1 MLLIICRS
9 GACGLP
15 GERHGFPSSL
25 WYVTSREPTYVAV
38 LVYVHWP
45 LIISGIPQSIQLS
58 LLLYQTIF
66 YGEIAFPLCMSGVIT
81 VSITGRIALVRGKH
95 IKLMGLY
102 MAHPLTETILPLR
115 SNQHRQFLHFEH
127 LMLIES
133 FALKSAWLF
142 DQLIVNLTARNA
154 VTLAVNMIFHNT
166 QPFVQLLAY
175 LLVVHR
181 VTTRR
186 GWKEDTEGKLTTL
199 QWNRNRVETT
209 QISTQVSVPITHEEF

>member
-166 QPFVQLLAY
+166 QPFVQVSKISLSCLPTKV
-175 LLVVHR
+175 LIIT
-181 VTTRR
+181 VTCLPSCR
-186 GWKEDTEGKLTTL
+186 
-199 QWNRNRVETT
+199 T
-209 QISTQVSVPITHEEF
+209 QSYHEEGMEGGYRRKAHYFTVESE

>member
-15 GERHGFPSSL
+15 GERHGFPSSS

-58 LLLYQTIF
+58 LLLYQTIS
-66 YGEIAFPLCMSGVIT
+66 YGEIAFPLCMSVVIT
-81 VSITGRIALVRGKH
+81 VSITGRIALVHGKH

-102 MAHPLTETILPLR
+102 MAHPLTETVLPLR
-115 SNQHRQFLHFEH
+115 SNQHRQFLHFKH

-154 VTLAVNMIFHNT
+154 VTLAVNTIFHNT
-166 QPFVQLLAY
+166 QPFA
-175 LLVVHR
+175 
-181 VTTRR
+181 
-186 GWKEDTEGKLTTL
+186 
-199 QWNRNRVETT
+199 
-209 QISTQVSVPITHEEF
+209 QVSKISLSCLPTKVLSITVTCLPSCRTQSYHGEGMEGGYRRKAHCFTVESE

>member
-1 MLLIICRS
+1 
-9 GACGLP
+9 
-15 GERHGFPSSL
+15 
-25 WYVTSREPTYVAV
+25 
-38 LVYVHWP
+38 
-45 LIISGIPQSIQLS
+45 
-58 LLLYQTIF
+58 
-66 YGEIAFPLCMSGVIT
+66 MSVVIT
-81 VSITGRIALVRGKH
+81 VSITGRIALVHGKH

-102 MAHPLTETILPLR
+102 MAHPLTETVLPLR
-115 SNQHRQFLHFEH
+115 SNQHRQFLHFKH

-166 QPFVQLLAY
+166 QPFAQLLAY

-199 QWNRNRVETT
+199 LWNRNRVETT
-209 QISTQVSVPITHEEF
+209 QISTQVSVPITHEEFRSRVFIVNSVECCRALD